1 MFCNPLIQKFKL
13 ISFDLSGELW
23 VSDRWDTVLH
33 PSHLT
38 AKVGHSKDERKI
50 MLDLDLH
57 TMWMMMHNKEKTKKM
72 MMIALAMVLIKQF
85 QC

>member
-1 MFCNPLIQKFKL
+1 VNSESLT
-13 ISFDLSGELW
+13 DG
-23 VSDRWDTVLH
+23 TVLH

-72 MMIALAMVLIKQF
+72 MMIALVMVLIKQF